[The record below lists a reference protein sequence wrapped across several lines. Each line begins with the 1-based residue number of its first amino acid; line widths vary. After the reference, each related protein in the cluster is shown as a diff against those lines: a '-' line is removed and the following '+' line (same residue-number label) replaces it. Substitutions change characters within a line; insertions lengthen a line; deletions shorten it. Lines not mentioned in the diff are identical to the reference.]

1 MLKYSP
7 FLFGVFWFDPPWR
20 QTCCSFVA
28 MSNPSRPLLVTD
40 PTPCESE
47 WFNATATVSIFQWL
61 LVKSHLL
68 SPEKYPYD
76 IPLYTTI
83 GLLLDQHP
91 IPILSPYRCRIL
103 RMAWSLPSSC
113 QTARVTGTSGG
124 GFWELGLF
132 SQNGIWYPHPF
143 KRLLF
148 RGGPYPKC
156 KLHFGTD
163 PPLKCKLGRWTSP
176 RCRLCGRV
184 FKIPSK
190 CKLTFS
196 RCPLKF
202 TLKNVAYILGTSPP
216 WKRWWWYNSWGYDAD
231 INSALKY
238 CGMNG

>member
-113 QTARVTGTSGG
+113 QTARVTGTSGS

-163 PPLKCKLGRWTSP
+163 PPPLNVNLVAERHPGVVCVEGSSKYLQNVSLHFQGA
-176 RCRLCGRV
+176 
-184 FKIPSK
+184 PSN
-190 CKLTFS
+190 L
-196 RCPLKF
+196 
-202 TLKNVAYILGTSPP
+202 P
-216 WKRWWWYNSWGYDAD
+216 WK
-231 INSALKY
+231 
-238 CGMNG
+238 M